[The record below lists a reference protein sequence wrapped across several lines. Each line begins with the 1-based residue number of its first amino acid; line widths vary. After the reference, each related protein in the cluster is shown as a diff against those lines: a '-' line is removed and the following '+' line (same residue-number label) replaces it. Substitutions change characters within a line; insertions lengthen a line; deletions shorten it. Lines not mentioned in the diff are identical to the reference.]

1 MFSEY
6 METQEPLDKVESN
19 ENESLDNDNL
29 FENKKDD
36 SKNDKISEE
45 EKNLQNSKSRLN
57 ERYDVMSNAYPNW
70 SFDKIL
76 STDENQNKQTK
87 LNISRWEWWKNF
99 SINMSE
105 IMKWN
110 DGKDIINKYLTLD
123 FSNFVENIDWD
134 VVWLSQNKDKVKQIP
149 NININWDISML
160 AALITTNTEN
170 WKWENVLDMWPLD
183 INSINGK
190 NEIINYIDK
199 NIMKAPVDSVYW
211 YANKQYVDNILQEIK
226 MNQKDILGNKT
237 IENNDI
243 TDYILNSVDKE
254 SLSVYKKN
262 VFDMIVC
269 LGIILRNS
277 SHQEISQLTED
288 NQDEDNNKSLLTK
301 IPSITSWENIIEY
314 LLSNFDF
321 LLDNKD
327 DLKSQ
332 VLSKYENEI
341 KMEEFNFLVP

>member
-1 MFSEY
+1 
-6 METQEPLDKVESN
+6 
-19 ENESLDNDNL
+19 
-29 FENKKDD
+29 
-36 SKNDKISEE
+36 
-45 EKNLQNSKSRLN
+45 
-57 ERYDVMSNAYPNW
+57 MSNAYPNW